1 MLLVAV
7 AAVAAAVCA
16 YLVARATP
24 LFALDSVE
32 VRGAPAPLEHEIQ
45 AALQPLHGE
54 SLLAFRTSQADDR
67 LAALT
72 EVASASYDRA
82 FPHTLRV
89 TVRAEHPVA
98 VLRQGAH
105 AWLASAS
112 GRVLA
117 EQAKNV
123 HPRYPRIWL
132 PSSTTVSTGRGVPD
146 FGAVRALR
154 ALWIVQATGFGPRI
168 RFVRSSSREFTLV
181 LRSGVELRLGDEER
195 LPLKLAIAR
204 RLLRDVEVP
213 QTGPSYL
220 DLTVPERPVS
230 TVSNPQVA
238 SSG

>member
-1 MLLVAV
+1 V
-7 AAVAAAVCA
+7 AAVVAAVCA

-24 LFALDSVE
+24 LFALDTVE

-45 AALQPLHGE
+45 GALQPLHGE
-54 SLLAFRTSQADDR
+54 SLLAFRTSQAAAR
-67 LAALT
+67 LAPLT
-72 EVASASYDRA
+72 EVASVSYDRA

-105 AWLASAS
+105 AWLAAAS

-117 EQAKNV
+117 GEPKNA

-132 PSSTTVSTGRGVPD
+132 PASASVSTGRGVPD

-154 ALWIVQATGFGPRI
+154 ALWIVQATGFGPWI

-181 LRSGVELRLGDEER
+181 LRSGVELRLGDDEW

-213 QTGPSYL
+213 QKGPPYL
-220 DLTVPERPVS
+220 DLTVPERPVAS
-230 TVSNPQVA
+230 VTNPQVT